1 MQVDENEHILEE
13 LAEFDEELEEPS
25 EDDYKEI
32 EEEEAPEEEKQ
43 LEEFDDSDLYD
54 YKSIRDRVEKMYL
67 YMIVD

>member
-1 MQVDENEHILEE
+1 MK
-13 LAEFDEELEEPS
+13 EPS

-32 EEEEAPEEEKQ
+32 EEEEPPEEKKQ

-54 YKSIRDRVEKMYL
+54 YKSIKDRVEKMYL